1 MAFRPDQPYI
11 RTAVVAAFAIACTYF
26 YFLLFS
32 EFALLALAGGT
43 TLAAQRTM
51 TGLVFGGIV
60 GSFGGARYFR
70 VLTPSRT
77 LAWCLLAGS
86 VLAASAPRWAGLPAA
101 WVGAAASGLA
111 LGCAT
116 VTLASSLRHWV
127 PCSLLGRVVGV
138 GTGAA
143 YALANVPPLFSSSAT
158 AQSLA
163 AGAVAAA
170 GGLACLVAGMPRP
183 SDEEA
188 KSGTPGGTTGI
199 VAALIVFSAL
209 VWMDSAAFFVIQHS
223 DALRTSTWAG
233 ERILWGNALM
243 HFFAACLAGV
253 FLDRNWPRFVLGGAW
268 VLLAL
273 ACEALIQGT
282 SFKGDARW
290 AYTAGVS
297 LYSTALVW
305 WAARGGRPWI
315 AALLFCVA
323 GWIASALGIGMVQ
336 HLATIPSS
344 FLIASG
350 TLTALG
356 LGRLRRLPAV
366 LVLALML
373 GVTPSLRAGSAAALG
388 RRVYVAEGC
397 ISCHSQYLRA
407 DVPADVL
414 DWGPIG
420 PAGGQP
426 AGRPPL
432 IGNRRLGPDLSRVGL
447 RRTPEWNRIHLMDP
461 QAIDRAST
469 MPSYAPLFAR
479 GDPRGPA
486 LVAYLAT
493 LGRGLEAARAAQIAS
508 WRPPLPQA
516 VAPRRGLRL
525 WTTLCAGCH
534 GEQGRGNGPVAHL
547 LSQRPPDFS
556 SGHWSVLASTANHQV
571 SIPDLMRLIKFG
583 IAGTPMAG
591 HEYLTDG
598 DLRALAARVVVLH
611 GLAQHENSDRR
622 G

>member
-1 MAFRPDQPYI
+1 MANRTDQASV
-11 RTAVVAAFAIACTYF
+11 RTTVVVALAIASTYF

-32 EFALLALAGGT
+32 EFALLELAGGA
-43 TLAAQRTM
+43 TLAARRTM

-70 VLTPSRT
+70 VLNPSRT
-77 LAWCLLAGS
+77 LGWSLLAGG
-86 VLAASAPRWAGLPAA
+86 VMAASAPRWAGLPAA
-101 WVGAAASGLA
+101 CVGAAASGLA
-111 LGCAT
+111 LGFAT
-116 VTLASSLRHWV
+116 VTLASSLSLWV
-127 PCSLLGRVVGV
+127 PRSRLGRVIGV

-143 YALANVPPLFSSSAT
+143 YAFANIPPLFSGSA
-158 AQSLA
+158 ALQSLA

-170 GGLACLVAGMPRP
+170 GGLACLVAGMPGP

-209 VWMDSAAFFVIQHS
+209 VWMDSAAFFIIQHS
-223 DALRTSTWAG
+223 DALRTGTWTG

-243 HFFAACLAGV
+243 HFAAACIAGV
-253 FLDRNWPRFVLGGAW
+253 FLDRGRPRLVLGGAW

-273 ACEALIQGT
+273 ACETLIRAT
-282 SFKGDARW
+282 VFKGDARW

-305 WAARGGRPWI
+305 WAARGGRPWFT
-315 AALLFCVA
+315 ALLFCVS
-323 GWIASALGIGMVQ
+323 GWVASALGIGMVQ
-336 HLATIPSS
+336 HVATIPSS

-356 LGRLRRLPAV
+356 LGRLRGLPAV
-366 LVLALML
+366 LALALML
-373 GVTPSLRAGSAAALG
+373 AVTPSLRAGEQTALG

-397 ISCHSQYLRA
+397 ISCHSQNLHPN
-407 DVPADVL
+407 VPAEVL
-414 DWGPIG
+414 DWGPVG
-420 PAGGQP
+420 PAAGQT

-432 IGNRRLGPDLSRVGL
+432 IGNRRLGPDLSRLGL

-461 QAIDRAST
+461 EALDRAST

-479 GDPRGPA
+479 GDLRGPA
-486 LVAYLAT
+486 LVAYLST
-493 LGRGLEAARAAQIAS
+493 LGRGLEQARAAQIAS
-508 WRPPLPQA
+508 WHPSMTQE

-525 WTTLCAGCH
+525 WATLCAGCH
-534 GEQGRGNGPVAHL
+534 GKQGRGDGPVAHL

-556 SGHWSVLASTANHQV
+556 SGHWTVLASSAHQPV
-571 SIPDLMRLIKFG
+571 PIADLMRLIKFG

-611 GLAQHENSDRR
+611 GLALHENSDRR